1 MPANRNPSPEGQ
13 EAGVRGQQKPG
24 ALTHG
29 GYWLWRILRSGAP
42 NRRSAVGRRWE
53 QRRLAYALARGFPS
67 WSACPAPLQA
77 AIDNCL
83 RQEFFTAALFSG
95 FWTGGPEAVPRAYLT
110 ASENLRR
117 ALGDLGLEPRSVGR
131 ALTDYL
137 AGRYGAEGKTS
148 DPAGKTEQSRSGGV

>member
-1 MPANRNPSPEGQ
+1 M
-13 EAGVRGQQKPG
+13 RGQQKPG

-53 QRRLAYALARGFPS
+53 QRRLAYVVARGYPS

-95 FWTGGPEAVPRAYLT
+95 FWTGGPEAVPPAYLT

-117 ALGDLGLEPRSVGR
+117 ALADLGLEPRLVEPDVAAALARMR
-131 ALTDYL
+131 AE
-137 AGRYGAEGKTS
+137 EGK
-148 DPAGKTEQSRSGGV
+148 R